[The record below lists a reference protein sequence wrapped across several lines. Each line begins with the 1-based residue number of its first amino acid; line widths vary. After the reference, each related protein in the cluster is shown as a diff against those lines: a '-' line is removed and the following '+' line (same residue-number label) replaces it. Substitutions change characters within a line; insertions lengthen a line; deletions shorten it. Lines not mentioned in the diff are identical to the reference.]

1 MSNEEKQQI
10 VESMYVQTNALD
22 YMVSKLLTA
31 SLIESHQSISTND
44 IVNCNELAREAFDS
58 TSSLINH
65 TAEMRL
71 DSRISDELTVKTN
84 SHHLLIALTELL
96 FNALHF
102 TSEGSVTMRIEATDD
117 DVLFTIEDTGPG
129 IPADK
134 AAFIFDKFTKIDMF
148 TEGLGLGLFLCQ
160 RVVQLMGG
168 KLILDSQYTR
178 GSRFILSLPLHP
190 TLG

>member
-1 MSNEEKQQI
+1 MMSDEEKQQI
-10 VESMYVQTNALD
+10 IETMYVQTNALD

-31 SLIESHQSISTND
+31 SLIESHQTISTD
-44 IVNCNELAREAFDS
+44 DTVNCNQLAREAFNS
-58 TSSLINH
+58 TSSLISH
-65 TAEMRL
+65 TAEMHL
-71 DSRISDELTVKTN
+71 DCRAADELTIMTN
-84 SHHLLIALTELL
+84 SHHLLIVLTELL

-102 TSEGSVTMRIEATDD
+102 TREGSVTMRVEATDD
-117 DVLFTIEDTGPG
+117 NVLFTIEDTGPG

-168 KLILDSQYTR
+168 RLTLDPQYTT
-178 GSRFILSLPLHP
+178 GSRFILSLPLH
-190 TLG
+190 